1 MPFKLNWVKINKIIM
16 GKLLFTLVFF
26 LFVLSVNA
34 QAFEGKE
41 DMKFQIGTNFQE
53 NGTGIVVTYDY
64 GLGENFSIGLLSS
77 YVLGVAELIDADF
90 GDRIDLKARFNAN
103 LGSVFQLGDNV
114 DIYPGLDL
122 GLKNFGGHL
131 GVRYFF
137 SDGFGVFSEI
147 GAPIAKYNTDTLTP
161 AEKLHNQFVFSLG
174 VSFNLN

>member
-1 MPFKLNWVKINKIIM
+1 MK
-16 GKLLFTLVFF
+16 KLLIALVF
-26 LFVLSVNA
+26 VLAVASVNA

-64 GLGENFSIGLLSS
+64 GLGENFSLGLSSS
-77 YVLGVAELIDADF
+77 YVLGVAELINADF
-90 GDRIDLKARFNAN
+90 GDRIDFKARFNAN

-131 GVRYFF
+131 GIRYFF

-147 GAPIAKYNTDTLTP
+147 NAPLAKYKTETLTA
-161 AEKLHNQFVFSLG
+161 AEKLHNQFVFSIG
-174 VSFNLN
+174 ASFNLN